1 MKRQILFLATVL
13 AAAPAAAQDI
23 GGFYEVSGTNFD
35 GSRYSG
41 EAQIRA
47 LSDTTCSIA
56 WKTGGQTSEGICMR
70 DGNAFAASYQLGS
83 AIGLVI
89 YRVLPDGSL
98 GGTWTIA
105 GQEGSGTEVLTPR

>member
-1 MKRQILFLATVL
+1 MYRRLLFVAAAL
-13 AAAPAAAQDI
+13 AAVPASAQDI

-47 LSDTTCSIA
+47 LSETTCSIA

-70 DGNAFAASYQLGS
+70 DGNAFAASYRLGD

-89 YRVLPDGSL
+89 YRILPDGSL

>member
-1 MKRQILFLATVL
+1 
-13 AAAPAAAQDI
+13 
-23 GGFYEVSGTNFD
+23 
-35 GSRYSG
+35 
-41 EAQIRA
+41 
-47 LSDTTCSIA
+47 
-56 WKTGGQTSEGICMR
+56 MR

-105 GQEGSGTEVLTPR
+105 GQEGSGTEVLTPK